1 MGDGTKIIDRLL
13 GTIPGGL
20 FGLLSVSV
28 IIIFDLLAILFH
40 SEYNFFDN
48 MVSELG
54 VGPGGIFFNLGLILS
69 GIIAIPFYLH
79 LSKTFIDENVNEN
92 IRKTAIASSMISCI
106 SYTLLGFFP
115 AIESDQFLHNAHGIL
130 AIISISSGICYL
142 VSFSSLML
150 HSNRFKKS
158 QAYLGLL
165 TAGLYA
171 FFLSTW
177 WPIVEWIMSLS
188 IMTWIVINSSY
199 CLYHK
204 F

>member
-1 MGDGTKIIDRLL
+1 MGNESKTVDRLL
-13 GTIPGGL
+13 EPIPGGL
-20 FGLLSVSV
+20 FGLLSVF
-28 IIIFDLLAILFH
+28 IIIIADLFAILFFPG
-40 SEYNFFDN
+40 YNFFEN

-54 VGPGGIFFNLGLILS
+54 VGPGGFFFNLGLILS

-79 LSKTFIDENVNEN
+79 LSKTFIEENVNEN
-92 IRKTAIASSMISCI
+92 IRKTAITSSMISCI

-115 AIESDQFLHNAHGIL
+115 TTEINNFLYNAHGIL
-130 AIISISSGICYL
+130 ATISISSGICYL

-158 QAYLGLL
+158 QAYLGLF

-188 IMTWIVINSSY
+188 IMAWIVINSIY